1 MHLAM
6 RISLVVLSI
15 VLSACGGGGSD
26 DVDEESLAGSSSL
39 PPGASFVADDSSCP
53 PPRCFEVQIPLPQH
67 VAVTDNHVRVI
78 LPAGYDSGSRR
89 YPVLYLLHDAP
100 GDYKS
105 WTQLGHA
112 FEFLRD
118 LDVIAIMPD
127 GGGGNPG
134 WYSDWEDGSFQW
146 ETYHINV
153 MMPFLETHLR
163 MLGEG
168 HRAVAGPSMGGFGSM
183 SYSARHP
190 GLFAAAAG
198 FSGAVDFLALEQA
211 SALVGFLANPVA
223 GTPNGPIWGDPVT
236 NYDVWQD
243 HDPGH
248 HIDGLAGMRIFLAC
262 GNGLPGGPHEQLDAP
277 QLYAIE
283 PLLFIMN
290 TSFDM
295 ALTNAGVDHET
306 LFYGA
311 GFHDWPYY
319 RDAFAWAL
327 PKLMAVIQPAPV

>member
-1 MHLAM
+1 MPSPGRIAALAVLAA
-6 RISLVVLSI
+6 SLLSCKD
-15 VLSACGGGGSD
+15 SNDSNDANRP
-26 DVDEESLAGSSSL
+26 AGSSDL
-39 PPGASFVADDSSCP
+39 PPGVTYLADDPSCP
-53 PPRCFEVQIPLPQH
+53 APRCFEVQIPHPDD
-67 VAVTDNHVRVI
+67 VKVTDDHVRVTV
-78 LPAGYDSGSRR
+78 PEGYADTNQR

-105 WTQLGHA
+105 WTQLGDA
-112 FEFLRD
+112 LGFLRD

-134 WYSDWEDGSFQW
+134 WYSNWEDGSFQW
-146 ETYHINV
+146 ETYHIDV
-153 MMPFLETHLR
+153 MMPFLEKHLR
-163 MLGEG
+163 VLGDG
-168 HRAVAGPSMGGFGSM
+168 HRAVAGPSMGGFGAM

-236 NYDVWQD
+236 NYDRWQEQ
-243 HDPGH
+243 DPGTH
-248 HIDGLAGMRIFLAC
+248 VDGLAGMKIFLSS
-262 GNGLPGGPHEQLDAP
+262 GNGLPGGPHEQLDSP

-283 PLLFIMN
+283 PFLLLMN
-290 TSFDM
+290 TTFAQTLAD
-295 ALTNAGVDHET
+295 AGVEHDT
-306 LFYGA
+306 FFYGP

-319 RDAFAWAL
+319 RDSFAWAL
-327 PKLMAVIQPAPV
+327 PKLMAVIQP